1 MMARDERRK
10 VLSELRLRTDLTEVP
25 VDQLAAAIQ
34 EAREQ
39 RDGLQEFVG
48 KAIAAMH
55 NREGGLKFTEI
66 AELTGLPHST
76 LHYWAKPYL

>member
-1 MMARDERRK
+1 MDRDERRN

-25 VDQLAAAIQ
+25 VEHLAEAIR

-39 RDGLQEFVG
+39 REGLQEFVG

-55 NREGGLKFTEI
+55 NREGGLKFAEI
-66 AELTGLPHST
+66 AALTGLPHSS
-76 LHYWAKPYL
+76 LHYWAKKYM